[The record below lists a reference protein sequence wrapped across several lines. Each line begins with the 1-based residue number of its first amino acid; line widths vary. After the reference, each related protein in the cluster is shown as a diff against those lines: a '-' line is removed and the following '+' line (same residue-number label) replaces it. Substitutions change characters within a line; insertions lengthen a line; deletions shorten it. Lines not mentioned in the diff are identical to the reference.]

1 MHTSSSPASGRA
13 TGAHS
18 RRRGKTENIDT
29 ESIQERAPTGNRQLL
44 ERAGKV
50 RLWALTEGRR
60 TRYEVEAGEAGWSFN
75 LLFSAISKFDR
86 LARKGAAKP

>member
-1 MHTSSSPASGRA
+1 MHTTSSPEVGRA

-60 TRYEVEAGEAGWSFN
+60 TRYEVEAGEARWAFN
-75 LLFSAISKFDR
+75 LLFPALGKFDR
-86 LARKGAAKP
+86 LAREMRAV